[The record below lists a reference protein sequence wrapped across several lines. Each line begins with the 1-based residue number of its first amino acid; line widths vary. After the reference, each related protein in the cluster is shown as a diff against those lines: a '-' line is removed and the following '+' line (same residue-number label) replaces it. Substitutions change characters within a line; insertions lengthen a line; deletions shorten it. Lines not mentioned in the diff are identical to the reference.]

1 MEERLAFLPRSLRH
15 YVAGNVSKGTLLMG
29 LLPLSFITLFTTLFF
44 AAQQF
49 PEEYDWRRRVISH
62 LISPRHNPDG
72 YLLPSI
78 GLALAAL
85 LSLPVA
91 GYAEHRLHGAAP
103 KLSRWAGLGLGIGIF
118 LMVTVP
124 LPFNVE
130 WMPAYVHWVHEALA
144 RTAAVAIVVGM
155 MSCCLCGL
163 KDRFRGRQTLDG
175 AMVATWATLTA
186 FPFVCGI
193 LAGILKICRKA
204 GMEWAMELR
213 LQLKPTMVWQLAFW
227 EWVGVVAFIL
237 FMLISVLLLP
247 ARIRGVAG
255 Q

>member
-1 MEERLAFLPRSLRH
+1 MEERLAFLPPSLRR
-15 YVAGNVSKGTLLMG
+15 YAAGSVSKGTLLMG
-29 LLPLSFITLFTTLFF
+29 LLPLSFITLFSTLFI

-62 LISPRHNPDG
+62 LISPRHHPEG

-78 GLALAAL
+78 GLAVAAL

-91 GYAEHRLHGAAP
+91 GYAEQRLHGVAP
-103 KLSRWAGLGLGIGIF
+103 KLSQWAGLGLGIGIF
-118 LMVTVP
+118 LMMTVA
-124 LPFNVE
+124 LPFNVD
-130 WMPAYVHWVHEALA
+130 WMPSYVHWVHEALA
-144 RTAAVAIVVGM
+144 RSAAVAIVVGM
-155 MSCCLCGL
+155 ICCCLCGL
-163 KDRFRGRQTLDG
+163 KDRFRGQKTLSWV
-175 AMVATWATLTA
+175 MVAAWTTLTA
-186 FPFVCGI
+186 FPFVFGI

-237 FMLISVLLLP
+237 FMLVSVLLLP
-247 ARIRGVAG
+247 ARIRTVLR

>member
-1 MEERLAFLPRSLRH
+1 MEERLAFLPRSLQQ
-15 YVAGNVSKGTLLMG
+15 YAAGSVSRSLLLTR
-29 LLPLSFITLFTTLFF
+29 LLPLSFITLFSTLFV

-62 LISPRHNPDG
+62 LISPRHNPEG
-72 YLLPSI
+72 YLLPSL
-78 GLALAAL
+78 GLAVAAL

-91 GYAEHRLHGAAP
+91 GYAEHRLHRVAP
-103 KLSRWAGLGLGIGIF
+103 NLSRWAGLGLGIGIL

-130 WMPAYVHWVHEALA
+130 WMPSSVHWVHEALA

-155 MSCCLCGL
+155 ICCTLCGL
-163 KDRFRGRQTLDG
+163 NDRFRGEKTLSRT
-175 AMVATWATLTA
+175 MVATWTSLALL
-186 FPFVCGI
+186 PFVCGI
-193 LAGILKICRKA
+193 LAGILKICRRA

-237 FMLISVLLLP
+237 FMLVSAMLLP
-247 ARIRGVAG
+247 ARINSVR
-255 Q
+255 